1 MNFAKVLARVVTDL
15 DAQGIR
21 YALIGGMAMAMRGL
35 QRTTLD
41 LDFILLLQDLNI
53 TDEILRS
60 HGYHREFHSENVSH
74 YLAADPAFGRIDLLH
89 AFRSPTLGMLERA
102 ERLSWPEGVAV
113 PVVHFEDL
121 IGLKIQAL
129 VNDPSRQ
136 NRDWGDIFQILR
148 HAGECAIAIDWEL
161 IIDYLTL
168 FDLSHQLE
176 DLVQAYG
183 KTH

>member
-1 MNFAKVLARVVTDL
+1 MCFGAAAPSPPYRAAPAR
-15 DAQGIR
+15 
-21 YALIGGMAMAMRGL
+21 
-35 QRTTLD
+35 
-41 LDFILLLQDLNI
+41 
-53 TDEILRS
+53 
-60 HGYHREFHSENVSH
+60 
-74 YLAADPAFGRIDLLH
+74 
-89 AFRSPTLGMLERA
+89 
-102 ERLSWPEGVAV
+102 
-113 PVVHFEDL
+113 
-121 IGLKIQAL
+121 IQAL